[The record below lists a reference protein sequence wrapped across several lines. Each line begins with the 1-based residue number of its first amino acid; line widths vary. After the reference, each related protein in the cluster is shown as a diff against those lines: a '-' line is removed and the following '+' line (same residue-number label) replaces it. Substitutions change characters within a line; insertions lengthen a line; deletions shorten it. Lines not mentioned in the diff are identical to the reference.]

1 MSPFPTLSASGGAPA
16 AFPDPTPVWQQRF
29 RGLRWTDM
37 PGGDTVL
44 QKIHFALWRRGLVK
58 MITDDAAPTGRRLG
72 GRLLPGWGKG
82 ASDGEAASSTPGP
95 DVDQEMDVSVDAD
108 TVATADADGDGNA
121 ASGKDTRTS
130 GVGPHEVQGNVKGT
144 ASARAR
150 KNARAAAARRG
161 RVSLRRGSMKPL
173 LEESEWAPGQKRRRD
188 LAAVLA
194 LKDRIQEAA
203 AAAGLTLQEAAERS
217 GMDRCSLKPSQL
229 VKSGP
234 KHHARMEAL
243 LEQLEQLVRG
253 NKPRKEGA

>member
-1 MSPFPTLSASGGAPA
+1 M
-16 AFPDPTPVWQQRF
+16 WQQRF

-58 MITDDAAPTGRRLG
+58 MITDDSAPTGRRLG

-108 TVATADADGDGNA
+108 TGANADGEGNRNA
-121 ASGKDTRTS
+121 ASATDARTS
-130 GVGPHEVQGNVKGT
+130 GVGPHEAQGNVKGT
-144 ASARAR
+144 ASARASVRAR

-161 RVSLRRGSMKPL
+161 RVWLRRGSMKPL

-188 LAAVLA
+188 LASVLA

-217 GMDRCSLKPSQL
+217 GMDRCYLKPSQL